1 MANPFTTAA
10 TAVSKLGTSTTCSQ
24 HRSGR
29 SPSAVPSPKAIRPAT
44 AVAVA
49 NMGRKAPRARNAA
62 TNEVENRLRHAAEY
76 LGAMLQHEAAS
87 NAAATGTQ
95 MDLDAQREASRLFER
110 ELLSFLGAARTAWNY
125 VNQIADSAGCGEWLD
140 DRLSGRIFRFHRE
153 LANQDTHDYQVTP
166 GVNQKVRVEG
176 YQGAPRLHEGSL
188 HVPVT
193 LNITCVDSVT
203 FVYEPKNLEP
213 DVSIARGS
221 RGGIPDDWY
230 YRARSPLL

>member
-1 MANPFTTAA
+1 
-10 TAVSKLGTSTTCSQ
+10 
-24 HRSGR
+24 
-29 SPSAVPSPKAIRPAT
+29 
-44 AVAVA
+44 VA
-49 NMGRKAPRARNAA
+49 NVGKKAPRARNAA

-87 NAAATGTQ
+87 NAAATSAQ

-110 ELLSFLGAARTAWNY
+110 DLLSFLGAARTAWNY
-125 VNQIADSAGCGEWLD
+125 LNQIADAAGCRDWLD

-176 YQGAPRLHEGSL
+176 YQGIPRLQEGSL
-188 HVPVT
+188 HLPIT
-193 LNITCVDSVT
+193 LNVTGVDSVT

-213 DVSIARGS
+213 DVV
-221 RGGIPDDWY
+221 
-230 YRARSPLL
+230 PLLEEVAKEYGTKGIIELASRYYDGLSQVTKSAGRRGRFDVRSAAEGQE